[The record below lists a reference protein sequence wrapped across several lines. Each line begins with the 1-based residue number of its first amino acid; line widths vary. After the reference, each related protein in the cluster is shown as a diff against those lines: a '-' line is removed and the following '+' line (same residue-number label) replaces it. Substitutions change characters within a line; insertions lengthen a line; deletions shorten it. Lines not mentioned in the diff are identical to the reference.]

1 VGPVEANKQH
11 ESVIGLSRDRLTV
24 ALEAGSAPAVP
35 GEGTAAARPSRPPIR
50 RARRQCAEAGTSGGC
65 AGVQGG
71 VRGGWPATVT
81 G

>member
-1 VGPVEANKQH
+1 VGPAEANKQH

-35 GEGTAAARPSRPPIR
+35 GEGTAAARPPIR
-50 RARRQCAEAGTSGGC
+50 RARRQYAEAGTSGGC

-81 G
+81 D